1 LYRVLFF
8 IRFRTATAINW
19 IFSGKAVAIFFKL
32 PKKLGV
38 TEVANFVYLSKE
50 RLHEL
55 EQELKEL
62 KTNGRKHMAERI
74 AEARAH
80 GDLSENAEYDAA
92 KDEQG
97 LLELK
102 ISKLETMLS
111 KAQIIDISSMP
122 RDQIHILSAV
132 EVKNLNNSKT
142 FKYILVSPEEAD
154 LEKGK
159 IAMTSP
165 VGQALMGKKVG
176 DIVQAKVPA
185 GIIKFEILNVE

>member
-1 LYRVLFF
+1 M
-8 IRFRTATAINW
+8 
-19 IFSGKAVAIFFKL
+19 
-32 PKKLGV
+32 
-38 TEVANFVYLSKE
+38 ANFVYLSKE

-154 LEKGK
+154 LQKGK
-159 IAMTSP
+159 IALTSP

-185 GIIKFEILNVE
+185 GIIKFEILNIE